1 MRDGIKLGPR
11 AAFFVAVLLAA
22 SAVGILTPT
31 LSNTVTKDVQVTG
44 FAVALTVDGIPDS
57 VAPGDL
63 IRVVAAMTNS
73 ANRPVPAILRME
85 VRNPNNTIP
94 DEVTVYA
101 GCGAEEVVSGTRLI
115 YYIGWHGPL
124 LAPKGISFAA
134 GTSIATVSGSI
145 GSAEYWATVL
155 HEVQERDPSGYESLV
170 EPGLNAS
177 LGVRNSASSLLKALN
192 YYGMVAS
199 SNPAS
204 SNLADWTLTTVF
216 SERFVAFGGPSQ
228 DGFLVE
234 IHPQSRGSFSFKLWA
249 ERPDALGSPH
259 HPYTCGPIERILVT
273 SGASEAN
280 FLANAALVRPK
291 DRVVVDSPIYSPLR
305 DCAAGL
311 GGDVIPVGRDCKSG
325 WSLDLDR
332 IRSAAGGKAKLLV
345 FANLNNPTSS
355 AIGRTE
361 MRELADI
368 AEECNGYVLVDETF
382 RELAFRR
389 TPPSVAEFGPR
400 MIALSTVTKLG
411 GLGGLRVGWIVA
423 HPQLIERCKAVKDYT
438 TICGSSVSQELATW
452 ALRRWDFFRRRAKRI
467 LDGNRKLVEDAL
479 DRMPSLHGEIP
490 TSGTVMFPHS
500 DVNVTKL
507 TQRLVRKYKTVIAE
521 GRFFGLSDHFRLG
534 LGGNVDEL
542 RRGLRNVRRALR
554 DLV

>member
-1 MRDGIKLGPR
+1 MDRPAMRRGGADELEHRLGRVVVEDELVERVGIQRPAARFVGQRPLEHGSKVGVHRSGAVDVRVPREDEVDASILVGLEELSFHGQPDPSFHGMRFLGMVFRDEPGARTAVNVHVAGEHQSRARGFRGRECVVREERDGPR

-155 HEVQERDPSGYESLV
+155 HEVQERDPAGYESLV

-177 LGVRNSASSLLKALN
+177 LGVRNSGSSLLKTLN

-234 IHPQSRGSFSFKLWA
+234 IHPQSRASFSVKLWA
-249 ERPDALGSPH
+249 ERPDALGIPH
-259 HPYTCGPIERILVT
+259 HPYTCGPL
-273 SGASEAN
+273 
-280 FLANAALVRPK
+280 
-291 DRVVVDSPIYSPLR
+291 
-305 DCAAGL
+305 
-311 GGDVIPVGRDCKSG
+311 
-325 WSLDLDR
+325 
-332 IRSAAGGKAKLLV
+332 
-345 FANLNNPTSS
+345 
-355 AIGRTE
+355 
-361 MRELADI
+361 
-368 AEECNGYVLVDETF
+368 
-382 RELAFRR
+382 
-389 TPPSVAEFGPR
+389 
-400 MIALSTVTKLG
+400 
-411 GLGGLRVGWIVA
+411 
-423 HPQLIERCKAVKDYT
+423 
-438 TICGSSVSQELATW
+438 
-452 ALRRWDFFRRRAKRI
+452 
-467 LDGNRKLVEDAL
+467 
-479 DRMPSLHGEIP
+479 
-490 TSGTVMFPHS
+490 
-500 DVNVTKL
+500 
-507 TQRLVRKYKTVIAE
+507 
-521 GRFFGLSDHFRLG
+521 
-534 LGGNVDEL
+534 
-542 RRGLRNVRRALR
+542 
-554 DLV
+554 